1 MWYFYLV
8 FDKFDLNVVVQPEFF
23 QGKGGLLKQR
33 RFDKLDVKKGPTENF
48 FWVLSFS

>member
-8 FDKFDLNVVVQPEFF
+8 FDKFDLNVVAQPEFF
-23 QGKGGLLKQR
+23 KGKGGLLKQR

-48 FWVLSFS
+48 F

>member
-1 MWYFYLV
+1 MWYFCVV
-8 FDKFDLNVVVQPEFF
+8 FDKFDLNVGVQPEFF

-48 FWVLSFS
+48 F